1 MSTPLSQPLLID
13 DAEPAAKSVNVTQVR
28 DRLRA
33 AVLRSRLRPGTLHSQ
48 GDVRT
53 LLDVG
58 RTPFREALRMVQAEG
73 LIEIRSNGQLRIP
86 ELSIDD
92 FTQVQIVRIALES
105 AAMRMSI
112 PRLGPDD
119 LAHLEGLMAQMS
131 HYISFEHFD
140 RMEHPHLEFHR
151 ALAAGAGS
159 GLLGA
164 ISDLTDRIARYRW
177 ANPTVVQSH
186 WEARTKEHRAILDAA
201 IAGDPERVVAHLIRH
216 YLGSGRRLVEAM
228 GMPDGPRGHEWFEE
242 QILGSLAPSVRE
254 GVLELS

>member
-1 MSTPLSQPLLID
+1 MTTPSSQPLL
-13 DAEPAAKSVNVTQVR
+13 AEVPEPIPKSLTVAEVR
-28 DRLRA
+28 DRLRE
-33 AVLRSRLRPGTLHSQ
+33 AVLHSRLRPGALHSQ
-48 GDVRT
+48 GEVRT

-86 ELSIDD
+86 QLTVDD
-92 FTQVQIVRIALES
+92 FTRAQILRIALES
-105 AAMRMSI
+105 AAVRMSV
-112 PRLGPDD
+112 PRMGPDA

-151 ALAAGAGS
+151 ALAVGAGPA
-159 GLLGA
+159 LVKA

-186 WEARTKEHRAILDAA
+186 WETRTKEHRAILDAA
-201 IAGDPERVVAHLIRH
+201 IAGDPELVIAHLIRH

-228 GMPDGPRGHEWFEE
+228 GEPDGPQGHEWFAE
-242 QILGSLAPSVRE
+242 QILSSLAVSVRQ
-254 GVLELS
+254 GVLELA

>member
-1 MSTPLSQPLLID
+1 M
-13 DAEPAAKSVNVTQVR
+13 EVR

-33 AVLRSRLRPGTLHSQ
+33 AVLRSGLRPGTLHSQ

-86 ELSIDD
+86 ELTIDD
-92 FTQVQIVRIALES
+92 FTQVQVVRIALES

-140 RMEHPHLEFHR
+140 RMEFPHLEFHR

-159 GLLGA
+159 GLVGA

-177 ANPTVVQSH
+177 ANPTVVESH
-186 WEARTKEHRAILDAA
+186 WEARAKEHRAILDAA
-201 IAGDPERVVAHLIRH
+201 IAGDPERAVAHLIRH
-216 YLGSGRRLVEAM
+216 YLGSGRRAFEAM
-228 GMPDGPRGHEWFEE
+228 GVPDGPHGHEWFEE
-242 QILGSLAPSVRE
+242 QIMSSLAASVRRA
-254 GVLELS
+254 VLELS

>member
-1 MSTPLSQPLLID
+1 MLMDDGESTT
-13 DAEPAAKSVNVTQVR
+13 KSVSVTEVR

-73 LIEIRSNGQLRIP
+73 LIEIRSNGQLLIP

-105 AAMRMSI
+105 AAMRMSV

-140 RMEHPHLEFHR
+140 RMEYPHLEFHR

-159 GLLGA
+159 GLMGA

-186 WEARTKEHRAILDAA
+186 WEARTREHRAILDAA

-228 GMPDGPRGHEWFEE
+228 GVPDGPQGHEWFEA
-242 QILGSLAPSVRE
+242 QIMSSLAPSVRE

>member
-1 MSTPLSQPLLID
+1 MSDPLLVD
-13 DAEPAAKSVNVTQVR
+13 DPELAPKSLNVAEVR

-33 AVLRSRLRPGTLHSQ
+33 AVLRSLLRPGTLHSQ
-48 GDVRT
+48 GEVRA

-73 LIEIRSNGQLRIP
+73 LIEIRPNGQLQIP

-92 FTQVQIVRIALES
+92 FTQVQIVRIALE
-105 AAMRMSI
+105 AAAARMSV
-112 PRLGPDD
+112 PRLGPGD

-140 RMEHPHLEFHR
+140 RMEYPHLEFHR
-151 ALAAGAGS
+151 ALVAGAGS
-159 GLLGA
+159 GVAGA

-186 WEARTKEHRAILDAA
+186 WSARAAEHRAILDAT
-201 IAGDPERVVAHLIRH
+201 IAGDPERVVANLIRH
-216 YLGSGRRLVEAM
+216 YLAAGRRVIEAV
-228 GMPDGPRGHEWFEE
+228 GEPDGPQGYEWFEE
-242 QILGSLAPSVRE
+242 QILSSLEASVRE
-254 GVLELS
+254 DVLELS